1 MYTYSLAIESKAE
14 DDEGLHYWAGGQVW
28 SKYPEDA
35 ARFASMD
42 KAEATIEIFKK
53 FDPKLSPTVH
63 VVQLP
68 NDDG

>member
-1 MYTYSLAIESKAE
+1 MYTYSLAIESEAE

-28 SKYPEDA
+28 SRYPEDA

-42 KAEATIEIFKK
+42 KGKATIELFKK
-53 FDPKLSPTVH
+53 FYPNLSPTVR

-68 NDDG
+68 NDGG